1 MNITRAVL
9 IGVAGGALAAWFAAA
24 STSTTPPVSI
34 QPTGPRAVDKSGAEL
49 AAEIGRLHEH
59 LHPTV
64 EPDQPA
70 RDLFAFRART
80 SRAISTSS
88 ATPPVIAT
96 STDST
101 SRPMPFALIGVAED
115 SGVRTAIVSGSG
127 ELFLVKEGEHF
138 AGDRYTVVRIDDAA
152 IEVADA
158 AGEPGAGAFRL
169 ALK

>member
-1 MNITRAVL
+1 MNITRTVL

-24 STSTTPPVSI
+24 STSSTQPVLV
-34 QPTGPRAVDKSGAEL
+34 QPAGPRAVDKSGAEL

-70 RDLFAFRART
+70 RDLFAFRARA
-80 SRAISTSS
+80 SRAIPTNSD
-88 ATPPVIAT
+88 AQPVVAA
-96 STDST
+96 STDPGP
-101 SRPMPFALIGVAED
+101 RPAPFSLIGVAED

-127 ELFLVKEGEHF
+127 ELFLVKEGERF
-138 AGDRYTVVRIDDAA
+138 AGDRYTVVRIEDAA